1 MDNCGFQ
8 ITIEAAS
15 SDGENVRL
23 KITSECES
31 IQKLS
36 EQLTEVNALQQIVGR
51 AIGDSVV
58 YRTASA
64 YIKHPACLVPA
75 AIVRTIEVETGMA
88 LPGKASIS
96 VEKIQS

>member
-23 KITSECES
+23 KITSQCES

-36 EQLTEVNALQQIVGR
+36 GQLTEVNALQQIGC

-64 YIKHPACLVPA
+64 YIRHPACLVPA